1 MLCRR
6 FTWGECPRMTSDLSH
21 LDAPAVED
29 CSDAG
34 TVVPDVIP
42 AQPSGDTPRPI
53 RDPPPADVI
62 RRRWD
67 LVLPHRQELLRI
79 ARRRVACAADAE
91 DAVATAM
98 LRTVESRTLDEGRIA
113 QFLCTTVIRLTVDVH
128 RDRARQLA
136 IGKRHVTREIPG
148 PSAED
153 TLCDEAEARWL
164 AAALSDCP
172 ERERQVL
179 DARLGGL
186 VGGDVATH
194 LGLSAK
200 AAENAYTR
208 LRDRANKLVAATLAG
223 LGFAG
228 GCIRRAGPGLAVPV
242 VLASVALTLG
252 YSAPVQSAP
261 QVLISTPATGVVESA
276 TAPASAQ
283 NFPEHS
289 LRDSALDA
297 GRRSAA
303 VAAQVAAPAAERA
316 RVLTVEP
323 PEPSRA
329 VVGGGAVH
337 IEEQKEYENETLVE
351 SAERC
356 LARLDPQRPLADPCA

>member
-1 MLCRR
+1 
-6 FTWGECPRMTSDLSH
+6 MTSDRSH
-21 LDAPAVED
+21 LDAPAVEG
-29 CSDAG
+29 CGDAD
-34 TVVPDVIP
+34 TSVPGVIP
-42 AQPSGDTPRPI
+42 AQALGDRPRPA
-53 RDPPPADVI
+53 RDALPADVI

-79 ARRRVACAADAE
+79 ARRRVGCAADAE

-98 LRTVESRTLDEGRIA
+98 LRTVESRTLDETRIA
-113 QFLCTTVIRLTVDVH
+113 QFLCTAVIRLTVDVH

-136 IGKRHVTREIPG
+136 IGKRHVAREISG
-148 PSAED
+148 PSPED

-179 DARLGGL
+179 DARITGL

-228 GCIRRAGPGLAVPV
+228 GCVRRAGPPGLAVPV
-242 VLASVALTLG
+242 VLASVALTFG

-261 QVLISTPATGVVESA
+261 QELVSTPATGLVGS
-276 TAPASAQ
+276 TAASASDQ
-283 NFPEHS
+283 NVP
-289 LRDSALDA
+289 
-297 GRRSAA
+297 GR
-303 VAAQVAAPAAERA
+303 EIGRA
-316 RVLTVEP
+316 HV
-323 PEPSRA
+323 
-329 VVGGGAVH
+329 
-337 IEEQKEYENETLVE
+337 
-351 SAERC
+351 
-356 LARLDPQRPLADPCA
+356 